1 MPIPKIN
8 DNLPERLEEKLGV
21 KHSTARSYASSIRG
35 LWRRIHKEP
44 YDGTLDFLGS
54 AAMIRHV
61 SAITN
66 LSARKNASS
75 AAIAGLKTTGK
86 HEKALREFREL
97 MMNADSDFQDFLKA
111 GKKKYPFKDAPKEW
125 DTIKKLHTKV
135 ARVVSVHGLWK
146 KGEQVKYPEY
156 RTLMALAYLKW
167 ISVLPVRRLEYTD
180 TRFISSAAF
189 RLLNEE
195 RKRYNWI
202 VTGKQWTWE
211 IYKYKTFGTFGH
223 KSFAVPPG
231 LRNTLRK
238 MQPIAAAKN
247 AKGFIFLNTKWGAL
261 NRNLFSLFVKN
272 VFKRYLNKGYTQNT
286 IRAIKVSSVWAKPIK
301 SLAVLQ
307 LGEDMGHSL
316 KTQLLHY
323 RKNPS
328 AKEIKSAFN
337 SK

>member
-1 MPIPKIN
+1 MPIAKIN
-8 DNLPERLEEKLGV
+8 DNLPERLEEKLKV

-35 LWRRIHKEP
+35 LWRRIRKEP

-54 AAMIRHV
+54 AAMIRHIGN
-61 SAITN
+61 ITN

-75 AAIAGLKTTGK
+75 AAIAGIKVTGK
-86 HEKALREFREL
+86 HDKALREYREL
-97 MMNADSDFQDFLKA
+97 MTNADADFQDFLKA
-111 GKKKYPFKDAPKEW
+111 GKKKYPFENAPKEW

-135 ARVVSVHGLWK
+135 ARVVSVHGIWK
-146 KGEQVKYPEY
+146 RGEQVTYPEY

-180 TRFISSAAF
+180 TRFVDLRNF
-189 RLLNEE
+189 RSKTEDE
-195 RKRYNWI
+195 RKQNNWI

-211 IYKYKTFGTFGH
+211 IYKYKTFATFGH
-223 KSFAVPPG
+223 KSFPVPPG

-247 AKGFIFLNTKWGAL
+247 AKGYIFLNTKWGAL

-272 VFKRYLNKGYTQNT
+272 VFKRYLNKNYTQNT
-286 IRAIKVSSVWAKPIK
+286 VRAIKVSSVWAKPIK

-328 AKEIKSAFN
+328 AKTI